1 MHTNDEDDASRI
13 TAPWRAV
20 VLLLSQALLC
30 ASGGRHVN
38 ESGKISAE
46 QLLGTNLTLFCTN
59 SDRELKSFSVPRLLW
74 TDATRTVCV
83 TVVWCNLLV
92 GHPRH

>member
-30 ASGGRHVN
+30 ASGGGVAR
-38 ESGKISAE
+38 EREWEDIR
-46 QLLGTNLTLFCTN
+46 GTTFGY
-59 SDRELKSFSVPRLLW
+59 KSHAFLHKL
-74 TDATRTVCV
+74 
-83 TVVWCNLLV
+83 
-92 GHPRH
+92 